1 MNRGILIIILVL
13 QLIALYYL
21 VRTARNLGSKAT
33 KHHNELM
40 ANINLL
46 RAGDG
51 NNLLNH
57 LLTPNS
63 KEFKNVSWEHV
74 ISLTSHPAR
83 FQTLNTVIEQLLNQR
98 LTPKKIYLNIAAE
111 DMAKLPTAISALE
124 SNGILQ
130 INSCTNLGPGK
141 KLIPTLMLEKALPII
156 VVDDDLIF
164 ETDLS
169 LKLMIQHQ
177 LTPKAIVASRVHK
190 ITYAN
195 DGKLSTYKNWRKNYS
210 LGDGP
215 AADLFATSGAG
226 TLYKA
231 DFFHSDVTDEKV
243 YKELSF
249 HTDDL
254 WWFIQSKRVGTLTK
268 RVPGISKL
276 NYIDGTQEDGLWQ
289 SGNQDRNDSNLKLL
303 LSKYSI

>member
-21 VRTARNLGSKAT
+21 IRTARNLGSKAT

-111 DMAKLPTAISALE
+111 DMAKLPAAISALE

-195 DGKLSTYKNWRKNYS
+195 DGKLSAYKN
-210 LGDGP
+210 
-215 AADLFATSGAG
+215 
-226 TLYKA
+226 
-231 DFFHSDVTDEKV
+231 SDVTDEKV

>member
-1 MNRGILIIILVL
+1 MNRGILITILVL

-21 VRTARNLGSKAT
+21 IRTGRNLGSKAT

-83 FQTLNTVIEQLLNQR
+83 FQTLNIVIEQLLNQR

-111 DMAKLPTAISALE
+111 DMAKLPTTISALA

-141 KLIPTLMLEKALPII
+141 KLIPTLVLEKALPII

-169 LKLMIQHQ
+169 LKLMIQHH

-190 ITYAN
+190 IAYAN
-195 DGKLSTYKNWRKNYS
+195 DGKISAYNNWRKNYS

-215 AADLFATSGAG
+215 DAILFATSGAG

-268 RVPGISKL
+268 RLPGISKL

>member
-1 MNRGILIIILVL
+1 
-13 QLIALYYL
+13 
-21 VRTARNLGSKAT
+21 
-33 KHHNELM
+33 
-40 ANINLL
+40 
-46 RAGDG
+46 
-51 NNLLNH
+51 
-57 LLTPNS
+57 
-63 KEFKNVSWEHV
+63 
-74 ISLTSHPAR
+74 
-83 FQTLNTVIEQLLNQR
+83 
-98 LTPKKIYLNIAAE
+98 
-111 DMAKLPTAISALE
+111 
-124 SNGILQ
+124 
-130 INSCTNLGPGK
+130 
-141 KLIPTLMLEKALPII
+141 MLEKALPII

-195 DGKLSTYKNWRKNYS
+195 DGKLSAYKNWRKNYS

-231 DFFHSDVTDEKV
+231 DFFHSDVTDERV